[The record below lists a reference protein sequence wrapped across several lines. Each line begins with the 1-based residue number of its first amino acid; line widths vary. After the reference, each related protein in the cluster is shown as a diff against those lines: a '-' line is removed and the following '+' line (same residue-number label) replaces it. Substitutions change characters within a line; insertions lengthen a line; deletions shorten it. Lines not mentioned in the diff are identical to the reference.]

1 MPWGVAAAVGASVAG
16 AAVSSAMA
24 PSPSDNASAAASA
37 ADPFS
42 SQRGQ
47 YQSMLS
53 DLIKNPSSITSQPG
67 YEFNLDQGLKSVQG
81 SAAANGML
89 NSGNVLTSL
98 QQYGSNYAQNQ
109 LQNQELLLAQL
120 AGANVGSPGT
130 AGQILQ
136 NQNQQNQASASALGN
151 AVGGAV
157 NQGIQGIGGYFG
169 GSGYSGGNPFATDTS
184 GYGAGA
190 NTYGFT
196 TGSTDYSSG
205 VSYGFGV

>member
-1 MPWGVAAAVGASVAG
+1 MPWGVAAAVGSAVVGS
-16 AAVSSAMA
+16 AVSSALA
-24 PSPSDNASAAASA
+24 PSPSGGAQQAAGA
-37 ADPFS
+37 ADPFA

-53 DLIKNPSSITSQPG
+53 NLINNPSSITSQPG
-67 YEFNLDQGLKSVQG
+67 YQFNLDQGLKSVQA

-98 QQYGSNYAQNQ
+98 QQYGSNYASNQ

-136 NQNQQNQASASALGN
+136 NQNQANQQSASALGN

-157 NQGIQGIGGYFG
+157 SQGVNYLGNNYG
-169 GSGYSGGNPFATDTS
+169 GSYSGGDPFATSS
-184 GYGAGA
+184 GYGVGG
-190 NTYGFT
+190 NTYGFS

>member
-1 MPWGVAAAVGASVAG
+1 MPWGIAAGVVGSVAG
-16 AAVSSAMA
+16 AAVSGAM
-24 PSPSDNASAAASA
+24 SDSGGGASGAAGA
-37 ADPFS
+37 ADPFA

-47 YQSMLS
+47 YQDMLS
-53 DLIKNPSSITSQPG
+53 ALIKDPSSITSQPG
-67 YEFNLDQGLKSVQG
+67 YQFNLDQGLKSVTG
-81 SAAANGML
+81 NAAASGLL
-89 NSGNVLTSL
+89 NSGNLLTSL
-98 QQYGSNYAQNQ
+98 QQYGSSYASNQ

-136 NQNQQNQASASALGN
+136 GQNQLNQQSSSLLGN

-157 NQGIQGIGGYFG
+157 TQGFNAFGNSGG
-169 GSGYSGGNPFATDTS
+169 GYSGGNPFATDTS
-184 GYGAGA
+184 GFGAGS

>member
-1 MPWGVAAAVGASVAG
+1 MPWGIAAGVVGSVAG
-16 AAVSSAMA
+16 AAVSSAMS
-24 PSPSDNASAAASA
+24 PSPSSSGAAAA
-37 ADPFS
+37 ADPFA

-47 YQSMLS
+47 YQTMLS

-67 YEFNLDQGLKSVQG
+67 YQFNLDQGLKAVQG
-81 SAAANGML
+81 SAAAGGML

-130 AGQILQ
+130 AGQILNSA
-136 NQNQQNQASASALGN
+136 NQSNQQSASALGN
-151 AVGGAV
+151 VVGGAV
-157 NQGIQGIGGYFG
+157 TQGVNYLGNTYGSASGSFSGGDFSG
-169 GSGYSGGNPFATDTS
+169 AFADTSTGYSGG
-184 GYGAGA
+184 G

-196 TGSTDYSSG
+196 
-205 VSYGFGV
+205 V